1 MILLYKIFSSVL
13 YPLLII
19 FFYLRKIKKKE
30 DPIRYKEKL
39 FASNF
44 KVDRKFDS
52 KLYWFHA
59 ASIGEF
65 KSILPILKELINENK
80 DIEFL
85 ITTTTLSSSI
95 LAKEKLSKIKN
106 SRHRFLPI
114 DTSFLTNKFI
124 KLWKPN
130 AIFFVDSEI
139 WPNLILN
146 AKQNK
151 IPLALINARITFRSF
166 KRWSRF
172 PNVAKKIFGA
182 FNLSMCSNTETQ
194 NFLNKLN
201 VNNVHF
207 KGNIKLIGE
216 INENKFNEINE
227 NFLSKKR
234 FWLAAST
241 HKEEDVFCIRTHINL
256 KRKFSDIITIIA
268 PRHINRANEIQ
279 ALCEKFNLKS
289 QVLNKNENM
298 SGKCEII
305 IINYFG
311 DLQNYYKY
319 AKSVFVGKSI
329 TKKLKNEGGQSPIE
343 AAKLNCKIYHGPY
356 VYNFNEIYEILKKLG
371 ISNKIND
378 DIELSKYLIE
388 DLKNPV
394 KESNE
399 ISKIMK
405 DLADKTLTDTMRL
418 INNFLQ
424 NENK

>member
-166 KRWSRF
+166 KRWSIF

>member
-13 YPLLII
+13 YPLILI
-19 FFYLRKIKKKE
+19 FFYVRKIKKKE

-39 FASNF
+39 FASHF
-44 KVDRKFDS
+44 KVDRKFDL

-65 KSILPILKELINENK
+65 KSILPILKELINKNK
-80 DIEFL
+80 NIEFL

-95 LAKEKLSKIKN
+95 LAKEELSKIRN

-114 DTSFLTNKFI
+114 DTSFLMNKFI
-124 KLWKPN
+124 KMWKPN
-130 AIFFVDSEI
+130 AIFLVDSEI
-139 WPNLILN
+139 WPNLILG
-146 AKQNK
+146 AKRNK
-151 IPLALINARITFRSF
+151 IPLALLNARITLKSF

-172 PNVAKKIFGA
+172 PNVAKKIFGT

-194 NFLNKLN
+194 NFLNKFN
-201 VNNVHF
+201 VKNVHF

-216 INENKFNEINE
+216 INENKFNEINK

-241 HKEEDVFCIRTHINL
+241 HKEEDVFCIKTHMNL
-256 KRKFSDIITIIA
+256 RKKFSDIITIIA
-268 PRHINRANEIQ
+268 PRHIYRANEIQ
-279 ALCEKFNLKS
+279 SLCKKFNFKS

-298 SGKCEII
+298 SEQSEII

-319 AKSVFVGKSI
+319 AKSVFIGKSI
-329 TKKLKNEGGQSPIE
+329 IQKLENEGGQSPIE

-356 VYNFNEIYEILKKLG
+356 VYNFIEIYAILKKLG

-378 DIELSKYLIE
+378 DIELSKNLIE
-388 DLKNPV
+388 DLQNPV
-394 KESNE
+394 KENNE
-399 ISKIMK
+399 NSRIMK
-405 DLADKTLTDTMRL
+405 DLTHKTLTDTIRL

-424 NENK
+424 NDNR